1 MKQKGV
7 NAYAVYDDGWQIWT
21 GFYVD
26 EKEAKKAITNQIDPV
41 LKIGDYSVVSPS
53 ESRIVRRT
61 GYADV

>member
-1 MKQKGV
+1 MQSMMT
-7 NAYAVYDDGWQIWT
+7 AWQIWT

-53 ESRIVRRT
+53 ESRIVVLSKDGKPR
-61 GYADV
+61 